1 MVGKR
6 EKNEMKKKIQ
16 IQKTAWRK
24 RTNREGQWKWER
36 AGESLYDD
44 LKVLRM
50 GNPISLVGTQT
61 LKTCPFVLLVPRV
74 SKLFLRQG
82 TPTQSPKMV
91 VIRIKDNEDNTSPR
105 KVSSDGIKIMANL
118 KLCKV
123 IASDIDDRI
132 ERELQYSA
140 QPRSNPPSG
149 NQQCSGDEDTIFG
162 HQRNTASRADESLS
176 SVASRLCTQAYDR
189 FHQQQRSAR
198 TEFRDGGGCFHDRE
212 QRYSQ
217 SVERNRDSLEDRLR
231 FIDSHSGSAGRS
243 RRRR

>member
-1 MVGKR
+1 ML
-6 EKNEMKKKIQ
+6 
-16 IQKTAWRK
+16 
-24 RTNREGQWKWER
+24 REGQWKWER
-36 AGESLYDD
+36 AEESLYDD

-61 LKTCPFVLLVPRV
+61 LKTSPFPRV

-91 VIRIKDNEDNTSPR
+91 VIRIKDNEDNTAPR
-105 KVSSDGIKIMANL
+105 KVSSDGIKMMANL
-118 KLCKV
+118 KLCKLV
-123 IASDIDDRI
+123 TSDIDERIERRI
-132 ERELQYSA
+132 ERELQYSER
-140 QPRSNPPSG
+140 PRSNPPSG

-162 HQRNTASRADESLS
+162 HQRNTASRADEPLS
-176 SVASRLCTQAYDR
+176 SVASRLRTQAYDR

-198 TEFRDGGGCFHDRE
+198 TEFSDGGGCFHDRE

-217 SVERNRDSLEDRLR
+217 SVERNRNSLEDRLR